1 MQSTSNLSNLPNLG
15 MLGRSQAGWAKLCS
29 HLRPACI
36 SDHRG
41 VKQRENLQYN
51 FLENVVS
58 PKSCPC
64 SGKNLPTVVL
74 KSLDQH
80 SIRVTNSILTPT
92 VSRGK
97 LRSVEDKKI
106 FLLKGAMLPCRA
118 FLLFFFNRWQ
128 KTIRYQKW
136 ILLIL

>member
-1 MQSTSNLSNLPNLG
+1 MQSTSNLSNLPNPG
-15 MLGRSQAGWAKLCS
+15 IPGRSQARWAKLCS

-41 VKQRENLQYN
+41 LKQRENLGYN

-64 SGKNLPTVVL
+64 SGKNLPAVVL
-74 KSLDQH
+74 KSLDRH

-92 VSRGK
+92 FSRGK
-97 LRSVEDKKI
+97 LKYVEDKKNLSNKGSYASLQGFVI
-106 FLLKGAMLPCRA
+106 LLLRSLAK
-118 FLLFFFNRWQ
+118 NNQ
-128 KTIRYQKW
+128 ISKW